1 MAGNPTAP
9 LPSVRVAWRPEQF
22 NRVSNPG
29 FETNTTGW
37 SVTAGINAAGTSIT
51 RITTDSHSGS
61 ACASVV
67 CTTTDGSGT
76 NFDMGSDR
84 YYAEASYGAVYVA
97 VVWLKRVSGSRRAR
111 VILGSEGTSSD
122 RATLTITDLPDA
134 WTPYVIRWLPTAN
147 RTDVQL
153 AVTNGS
159 AEALTVRVDD
169 VSVYLLDGFS
179 QVENGAFLTDTTGW
193 DAAGASIAGAA
204 TSITRITSDG
214 FAADLVC
221 AEVVTTVTAGSGV
234 NYALGNRRFI
244 SGRTYRLRAAIK
256 RVSGGGVAV
265 LRLGSIGTALDR
277 ATSGLTSITTSWAWY
292 TVDWTPSAD
301 RTDVALAISNNTS
314 SGAIVTMRIADVEVY
329 EAVDDLGTDAGE
341 MTWTLSLDGSIDP
354 ATVEVLNES
363 GKYDPRNTSS
373 PLYGSVV
380 PRKRIWARSVYGNVL
395 YPGFFGTITTVEP
408 RPLDGKVDL
417 IAESVMADL
426 ARGRFASS
434 FIENV
439 SYYTVRG
446 RVLAAVLNRDPW
458 LENSTTGASRRARYL
473 HGPEGNNFYTG
484 TDGVVGALDVL
495 DDLNEATGS
504 QHYIQPSVHAMI
516 LWKYTSK
523 ARTQI
528 TDTNSDFTIDE
539 DFVGLSGVRLT
550 HEALENYQQVPWQA
564 FEMGPVPEDD
574 TNGNGSGTVAQAVAL
589 GVGYGDVQVDL
600 DPYLHY
606 TREAYGDNGDVP
618 EPTYKVTKRRRRFDR
633 NGDRKR
639 DRGRRFV
646 KKRQR
651 IYHDPFV
658 PFTIAEGEV
667 RRIAFDFAL
676 PVSGPVMSIQ
686 GPAGVTAITVTEVE
700 KSPNRYVLDLS
711 AAADT
716 VVDYII
722 VNGTVWTP
730 LDEEEAIV
738 TSGSGEESGA
748 YPGPGFSTPYIPS
761 AGDAEGL
768 GAYRNWRYG
777 DARLRPTLE
786 LGVGQIATAVQ
797 LTPSHHI
804 TLSAVRW
811 NIDSLLF
818 LVKSVSFSVSSGG
831 LAWSVSAD
839 LEELPDHADY
849 FVWDT
854 NAWDDSSVWA
864 P

>member
-1 MAGNPTAP
+1 MSGNPTTP
-9 LPSVRVAWRPEQF
+9 LPEVRVAWRPEQF
-22 NRVSNPG
+22 NRVTNG
-29 FETNTTGW
+29 TFETNTTGW
-37 SVTAGINAAGTSIT
+37 SASAGINAAGTSIT
-51 RITTDSHSGS
+51 RITTDYHSGS

-67 CTTTDGSGT
+67 CSSTDGSGV
-76 NFDMGSDR
+76 NFDMGSNR
-84 YYAEASYGAVYVA
+84 YFSEASYGAIYVA
-97 VVWLKRVSGSRRAR
+97 VVWLKRSSGSRRAKL
-111 VILGSEGTSSD
+111 ILGSEGTSSD

-159 AEALTVRVDD
+159 AEALTFRIDD
-169 VSVYLLDGFS
+169 VAVYLLDGFT
-179 QVENGAFLTDTTGW
+179 QVENGSFEVDTTGW
-193 DAAGASIAGAA
+193 SGYLGGSIARSTAESFGGSA
-204 TSITRITSDG
+204 
-214 FAADLVC
+214 C
-221 AEVVTTVTAGSGV
+221 ARVTATTTKYSGAT
-234 NYALGNRRFI
+234 YQLRGRTFL
-244 SGRTYRLRAAIK
+244 SGRTYRLSLAVKSI
-256 RVSGGGVAV
+256 SGETDWYFEPYDDTSADQELQSFVA
-265 LRLGSIGTALDR
+265 
-277 ATSGLTSITTSWAWY
+277 TTSWQRVY
-292 TVDWTPSAD
+292 VDWTPAAT
-301 RTDVALAISNNTS
+301 RTTVDIYVGVIDAVPTVGVLAI
-314 SGAIVTMRIADVEVY
+314 DEVEVY
-329 EAVDDLGTDAGE
+329 EASDDLGTDAGE

-539 DFVGLSGVRLT
+539 DFAGLSGVRLT

-854 NAWDDSSVWA
+854 NVWDDDSIWA
-864 P
+864 Y

>member
-1 MAGNPTAP
+1 LNQLILTVRLFFFLLLEDLFLFFVGGPFTEISDIHLTETAGALAYLIVTDKGANKLYSYVLNPSGLDLCTTEQSLSLNAPSWIRSISGSPPTIYVGYKSGSSLAVRSYQASDLTTISAEVTLTNATRAQFGNPTID
-9 LPSVRVAWRPEQF
+9 Q
-22 NRVSNPG
+22 
-29 FETNTTGW
+29 
-37 SVTAGINAAGTSIT
+37 
-51 RITTDSHSGS
+51 
-61 ACASVV
+61 
-67 CTTTDGSGT
+67 
-76 NFDMGSDR
+76 
-84 YYAEASYGAVYVA
+84 
-97 VVWLKRVSGSRRAR
+97 
-111 VILGSEGTSSD
+111 TSSELIMPIFNYD
-122 RATLTITDLPDA
+122 NKSDELEIFDSTLATETEVASCRSPQTIAIDYEGASRLRYIFCPANKKIQIRNTSNTLLATLTTGEYPKQMLVGSDG
-134 WTPYVIRWLPTAN
+134 TTRYVSIL
-147 RTDVQL
+147 Q
-153 AVTNGS
+153 TNGQVVLHQFAVS
-159 AEALTVRVDD
+159 STTYIPTTTTLTLGGIGTSMGQYIGAGV
-169 VSVYLLDGFS
+169 VSD
-179 QVENGAFLTDTTGW
+179 Q
-193 DAAGASIAGAA
+193 
-204 TSITRITSDG
+204 
-214 FAADLVC
+214 LV
-221 AEVVTTVTAGSGV
+221 
-234 NYALGNRRFI
+234 
-244 SGRTYRLRAAIK
+244 
-256 RVSGGGVAV
+256 VAV
-265 LRLGSIGTALDR
+265 PEDNSISIIDLSAQSISST
-277 ATSGLTSITTSWAWY
+277 LTFPQSI
-292 TVDWTPSAD
+292 D
-301 RTDVALAISNNTS
+301 
-314 SGAIVTMRIADVEVY
+314 
-329 EAVDDLGTDAGE
+329 
-341 MTWTLSLDGSIDP
+341 SIDP
-354 ATVEVLNES
+354 ATVEVLNDS

-446 RVLAAVLNRDPW
+446 RVLAAVRNRDPW

-618 EPTYKVTKRRRRFDR
+618 EPTYKVTKRRRRIDR

-686 GPAGVTAITVTEVE
+686 GPAGVTAITAYLDNSMHIAIKKIGEDIDGFKFNTAISQMMSLLNLMEQKEQTVTTDIYADFLKVL
-700 KSPNRYVLDLS
+700 SPF
-711 AAADT
+711 A
-716 VVDYII
+716 
-722 VNGTVWTP
+722 P
-730 LDEEEAIV
+730 
-738 TSGSGEESGA
+738 
-748 YPGPGFSTPYIPS
+748 
-761 AGDAEGL
+761 
-768 GAYRNWRYG
+768 
-777 DARLRPTLE
+777 
-786 LGVGQIATAVQ
+786 
-797 LTPSHHI
+797 HI
-804 TLSAVRW
+804 TEELWHDVLGKETSILTEKFPEPDPSKLEFDDVTIAIQINGKLRGEFT
-811 NIDSLLF
+811 ISKDAT
-818 LVKSVSFSVSSGG
+818 KE
-831 LAWSVSAD
+831 D
-839 LEELPDHADY
+839 LEINAREVMTSRLVGKTITRVIVVPKKLVN
-849 FVWDT
+849 FVV
-854 NAWDDSSVWA
+854 AE
-864 P
+864 